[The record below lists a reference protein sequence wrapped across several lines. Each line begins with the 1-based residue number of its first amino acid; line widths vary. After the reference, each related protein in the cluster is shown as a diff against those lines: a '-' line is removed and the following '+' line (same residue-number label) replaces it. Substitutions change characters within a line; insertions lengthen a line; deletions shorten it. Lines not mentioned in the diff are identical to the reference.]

1 MTGVEAFQALRSWKK
16 IRRTS
21 WKQSEFVEVQD
32 MGNGNGEL
40 LRHVEEV
47 TTYHRIYRKASI
59 FADLLRDLLEH
70 DDWEIVE

>member
-1 MTGVEAFQALRSWKK
+1 MTAIEAFIALRSWKK
-16 IRRTS
+16 IRRAS
-21 WKQSEFVEVQD
+21 WKQTEFVEVKD

-47 TTYHRIYRKASI
+47 TTYHIIHRNASV
-59 FADLLRDLLEH
+59 FADLLRDLLEY